1 MITYEEN
8 EEYKAHPE
16 NFGDM
21 MEEYDMKPG
30 DTLNEVRAVW
40 QLLRQYL
47 PKAGVGTALD
57 YVTKEE
63 KTEEKLVSSLNCQP
77 DTAKEKMQATKELWG
92 KTIAELE
99 KKVSELSSENSELVK
114 ELRSKSEMIKSLN
127 ARIGTLSESD
137 KVMKQNVELK
147 QLNEQLREEAE
158 AMISSVKEEFARK
171 ESELARTQAA
181 ADQAKRDAEA
191 TRSRQNERTRL
202 RQAATK
208 VF

>member
-1 MITYEEN
+1 
-8 EEYKAHPE
+8 
-16 NFGDM
+16 M

-77 DTAKEKMQATKELWG
+77 DTAKEEMQATKELWG
-92 KTIAELE
+92 
-99 KKVSELSSENSELVK
+99 
-114 ELRSKSEMIKSLN
+114 KSEMIKSLN

-181 ADQAKRDAEA
+181 
-191 TRSRQNERTRL
+191 
-202 RQAATK
+202 TK